1 MKKKTWGYL
10 AAGAAG
16 MGALFLYKKYH
27 PNMMHDIKCSVSKM
41 SKNAAKS
48 IEDMI

>member
-1 MKKKTWGYL
+1 MKKRTWGYL

-16 MGALFLYKKYH
+16 MGALFLYKKYN

-41 SKNAAKS
+41 SKNAARS
-48 IEDMI
+48 IEDMM